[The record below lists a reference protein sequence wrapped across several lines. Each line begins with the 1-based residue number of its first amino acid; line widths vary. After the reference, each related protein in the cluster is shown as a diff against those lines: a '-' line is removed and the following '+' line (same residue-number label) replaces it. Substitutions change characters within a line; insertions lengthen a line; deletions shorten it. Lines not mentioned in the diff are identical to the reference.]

1 MTHSREWLIVQY
13 NKKQPRDTRVCRLF
27 KRWLAP
33 SRDIIEMTRREKN
46 MLISALREFL
56 PADGTEVDLESAYA
70 AQLWQIKVILEM
82 SFVCLSITSRR
93 SSEGT
98 EEAQLPSSATA
109 TSISVRRFVVILC
122 RL

>member
-1 MTHSREWLIVQY
+1 
-13 NKKQPRDTRVCRLF
+13 
-27 KRWLAP
+27 
-33 SRDIIEMTRREKN
+33 